1 MINLIKR
8 NLIYNVRDRVAFAL
22 SFLSV
27 IILLV
32 IYKAFLS
39 DFQLDELKRASNSSI
54 VSQSGIDM
62 VNFWLVAGLIVVI
75 SITTTLSGFGV
86 MIEDKENKKIEDF
99 KLSGVSSIKLM
110 ISYYISSFLLGII
123 ILILAFILGI
133 SLFIGFDTL
142 FDFSMNNWLKIVGL
156 LLLSNLLGVTFGLF
170 IANLLSTRSSF
181 ATLSTIIGTLVG
193 FLAGVYISIGNLSEA
208 IAKFML
214 ILPLVHIGALLKQ
227 VLMNGSINSYFDNI
241 PQKYQ
246 ENYEKVYG
254 IHLYWE
260 NSEITNSTSVLI
272 ILGWIFV
279 MFILNIAI
287 VSIKRRF

>member
-241 PQKYQ
+241 PQKYF
-246 ENYEKVYG
+246 YLV
-254 IHLYWE
+254 
-260 NSEITNSTSVLI
+260 
-272 ILGWIFV
+272 F
-279 MFILNIAI
+279 
-287 VSIKRRF
+287 

>member
-1 MINLIKR
+1 MINLVKR
-8 NLIYNVRDRVAFAL
+8 NLTYNVRDRVAFAL

-39 DFQLDELKRASNSSI
+39 DFQLDELKKASGSSI

-86 MIEDKENKKIEDF
+86 MVEDKETKKIEDF
-99 KLSGVSSIKLM
+99 KLSGISSLKLM
-110 ISYYISSFLLGII
+110 VSYYITSFILGII
-123 ILILAFILGI
+123 ILILAILLGF

-142 FDFSMNNWLKIVGL
+142 FDFSLNSWLKIIGL
-156 LLLSNLLGVTFGLF
+156 LLLSNLFGVTLGLF

-181 ATLSTIIGTLVG
+181 ATMSTIIGTLVG
-193 FLAGVYISIGNLSEA
+193 FLAGVYISIGNLGET
-208 IAKFML
+208 IGKFML
-214 ILPLVHIGALLKQ
+214 ILPMVHIGSLLKQ
-227 VLMNGSINSYFDNI
+227 VLMQDSINSYFNNI

-246 ENYEKVYG
+246 DNYEKIYG
-254 IHLYWE
+254 IRLYWE
-260 NSEITNSTSVLI
+260 NSEITNSTS
-272 ILGWIFV
+272 ILVIFGWILAI
-279 MFILNIAI
+279 FILNVII
-287 VSIKRRF
+287 ISVKKRG

>member
-1 MINLIKR
+1 MINLVKR
-8 NLIYNVRDRVAFAL
+8 NLTYNVRDRVAFAL

-39 DFQLDELKRASNSSI
+39 DFQLDELKKASGSSI

-86 MIEDKENKKIEDF
+86 MVEDKETKKIEDF
-99 KLSGVSSIKLM
+99 KLSGISSLKLM
-110 ISYYISSFLLGII
+110 ISYYITSFILGII
-123 ILILAFILGI
+123 ILILAILLGF

-142 FDFSMNNWLKIVGL
+142 FDFSLNSWLKIIGL
-156 LLLSNLLGVTFGLF
+156 LLLSNLFGVTLGLF

-181 ATLSTIIGTLVG
+181 ATMSTIIGTLVG
-193 FLAGVYISIGNLSEA
+193 FLAGVYISIGNLGET
-208 IAKFML
+208 IGKFIL
-214 ILPLVHIGALLKQ
+214 ILPMVHIGSLLKQ
-227 VLMNGSINSYFDNI
+227 VLMQDSINSYFNNI

-246 ENYEKVYG
+246 DNYEKIYG
-254 IHLYWE
+254 IRLYWE
-260 NSEITNSTSVLI
+260 NSEITNSTS
-272 ILGWIFV
+272 ILVIFGWILAI
-279 MFILNIAI
+279 FILNVVII
-287 VSIKRRF
+287 SVKKRV

>member
-1 MINLIKR
+1 MIYLIKR
-8 NLIYNVRDRVAFAL
+8 NLIYNIRDRVAFAL

-39 DFQLDELKRASNSSI
+39 DFQLDELKSASNSSI

-227 VLMNGSINSYFDNI
+227 VLMNGSMNSYFDNI

-287 VSIKRRF
+287 VSIKKRF